1 MRAGSQLSGVGAIF
15 DFLAKRIIFLDRTN
29 QIVIRSGM
37 IRFMTSRV
45 SSRTVGHAPLR
56 LRRLLPASVMAL
68 MMIGLMT
75 QALQG
80 ERGLRGWMDLQVE
93 KQERAEEL
101 AALKAQNAELQ
112 NHVVRLSDEA
122 LDLDFLDERAR
133 LVLGLTGKNE
143 QVIISN

>member
-1 MRAGSQLSGVGAIF
+1 
-15 DFLAKRIIFLDRTN
+15 
-29 QIVIRSGM
+29 
-37 IRFMTSRV
+37 
-45 SSRTVGHAPLR
+45 
-56 LRRLLPASVMAL
+56 MAL
-68 MMIGLMT
+68 MMVGLLT

-80 ERGLRGWMDLQVE
+80 DRGLRGWMDLQAE
-93 KQERAEEL
+93 KQERAEDL

-112 NHVVRLSDEA
+112 SHVLRLSDEA

>member
-1 MRAGSQLSGVGAIF
+1 M
-15 DFLAKRIIFLDRTN
+15 AKNNPRESFSLDRAN
-29 QIVIRSGM
+29 QIVIRCAM

-56 LRRLLPASVMAL
+56 LRQLVPAGVMAL
-68 MMIGLMT
+68 MMVGLVT

-80 ERGLRGWMDLQVE
+80 ERGLRGWMDLQAE
-93 KQERAEEL
+93 KQTRTKQL

-112 NHVVRLSDEA
+112 NHVFRLSDET

>member
-1 MRAGSQLSGVGAIF
+1 
-15 DFLAKRIIFLDRTN
+15 
-29 QIVIRSGM
+29 
-37 IRFMTSRV
+37 
-45 SSRTVGHAPLR
+45 
-56 LRRLLPASVMAL
+56 MAL

>member
-1 MRAGSQLSGVGAIF
+1 
-15 DFLAKRIIFLDRTN
+15 
-29 QIVIRSGM
+29 M

-56 LRRLLPASVMAL
+56 LRQLVPASIMAL
-68 MMIGLMT
+68 MMAGLMA

-80 ERGLRGWMDLQVE
+80 ERGLRGWMDLQAE
-93 KQERAEEL
+93 KQERSEDL

-112 NHVVRLSDEA
+112 NHVFRLSDEA

>member
-1 MRAGSQLSGVGAIF
+1 
-15 DFLAKRIIFLDRTN
+15 
-29 QIVIRSGM
+29 M

-56 LRRLLPASVMAL
+56 LRQLVPASVMAL
-68 MMIGLMT
+68 MMVGLIA

-80 ERGLRGWMDLQVE
+80 DRGLRGWMDLQAE
-93 KQERAEEL
+93 KQARTEEL
-101 AALKAQNAELQ
+101 SVLKAQNAELQ
-112 NHVVRLSDEA
+112 NHVFRLSDEA

-143 QVIISN
+143 QVFMSN

>member
-1 MRAGSQLSGVGAIF
+1 
-15 DFLAKRIIFLDRTN
+15 
-29 QIVIRSGM
+29 M

-56 LRRLLPASVMAL
+56 LRQLVPASVMAL
-68 MMIGLMT
+68 MMAGLIA

-80 ERGLRGWMDLQVE
+80 DRGLRGWMNLQAE
-93 KQERAEEL
+93 KQARTEEL
-101 AALKAQNAELQ
+101 SVLKAQNAELQ
-112 NHVVRLSDEA
+112 NHVFRLSDEA

-133 LVLGLTGKNE
+133 HVLGLASKNE